1 MAWLF
6 IIRYGVNAVLA
17 LELFIVPLLLNPA
30 YYSTIEYT
38 RNAAALAQFSLMG
51 AYTGYVY
58 KFYQERT
65 DQFRSLLLSSA
76 VVGVITGIGY
86 GIVFKSF
93 ALGAAAVCMVLSAVM
108 EKKLQVYRCFVH
120 ASLFKAICSVLLII
134 VAYATSRS
142 LVVLPA
148 ADLFGLA
155 IVVSF
160 LLWSLLCVK
169 VLKTC
174 SVGYHVEKDARFSWH
189 IVKMFV
195 RRGFILNL
203 ATQFLSYYL
212 FYDRFYVTKEY
223 ASYISGYSLAFNVSQ
238 LVFVGLNTITF
249 VYLSDIGD
257 KANDLSRN
265 FLTRKIAVAGAFLV
279 GLYLA
284 GVGACFVYSN
294 YVNAYNGFFDSYL
307 AIASLFGAY
316 YAVSVV
322 SSAALFTNTT
332 NHLAIILAIVLAL
345 KVGVTKVLFPLL
357 PVGYYQFIV
366 FSGALLVV
374 AGVVTT
380 AYIFKGLE

>member
-1 MAWLF
+1 MVWLF

-38 RNAAALAQFSLMG
+38 RNAAALAQFSMMG

-58 KFYQERT
+58 KFYQERA
-65 DQFRSLLLSSA
+65 DHFRSLLLSSA
-76 VVGVITGIGY
+76 VVGLLTGIGY

-93 ALGAAAVCMVLSAVM
+93 TLGVAAVCVVLSVVL

-120 ASLFKAICSVLLII
+120 ASLFKAICSVSLIC
-134 VAYATSRS
+134 VAYAASRS
-142 LVVLPA
+142 LILLPA

-155 IVVSF
+155 IVASF
-160 LLWSLLCVK
+160 LVWSLLCFR

-174 SVGYHVEKDARFSWH
+174 SLGYHVECDARFSWQS
-189 IVKMFV
+189 VMMFV
-195 RRGFILNL
+195 RKGFILNL

-212 FYDRFYVTKEY
+212 FFDRFYVTREY
-223 ASYISGYSLAFNVSQ
+223 ASYVSGYSLAFNVSQ

-257 KANDLSRN
+257 KATELSRS
-265 FLTRKIAVAGAFLV
+265 FLTKKIAVAAAFLA
-279 GLYLA
+279 GLFLTGA
-284 GVGACFVYSN
+284 GACFIYSS
-294 YVNAYNGFFDSYL
+294 YVHGYHGFFDSYL

-316 YAVSVV
+316 YALSVI

-332 NHLAIILAIVLAL
+332 NHLAVILAVVLAL
-345 KVGVTKVLFPLL
+345 KIGVTKLLFPLL
-357 PVGYYQFIV
+357 PVGYFQFLV
-366 FSGALLVV
+366 FSGVLLVL